1 MANDALEE
9 VEKSSGNIKLRTTE
23 EENVTLYNKSV
34 PNDTW
39 HTEYTQNIETVYIN
53 PTQKDKLIIITCTDD
68 DGREQPLGMIMKEN
82 DGGYFGL
89 NCEIITNGMMLSG
102 GSGGSTFYGV
112 KVYVFSYY
120 NSNNM
125 FIKLK
130 QNVNRV
136 TDYENVY
143 TVRKYYYK

>member
-1 MANDALEE
+1 M
-9 VEKSSGNIKLRTTE
+9 RTTE
-23 EENVTLYNKSV
+23 EENITLYNESV
-34 PNDTW
+34 PNSYPTK
-39 HTEYTQNIETVYIN
+39 YTQNIETVYIN

-68 DGREQPLGMIMKEN
+68 DGREQLLGMMMKEN

-89 NCEIITNGMMLSG
+89 NCKMITNGMNLSG

-112 KVYVFSYY
+112 EVYVFSYY

-130 QNVNRV
+130 QNVDRV
-136 TDYENVY
+136 KDYENVY

>member
-1 MANDALEE
+1 MEE

-68 DGREQPLGMIMKEN
+68 DGREQLLGMMMKEN

-89 NCEIITNGMMLSG
+89 NCEVITNGMMLSG

-112 KVYVFSYY
+112 EVYMFSYH
-120 NSNNM
+120 NSNNLY
-125 FIKLK
+125 ISLR
-130 QNVNRV
+130 QNVDRV
-136 TDYENVY
+136 TEYENVY
-143 TVRKYYYK
+143 TVRKYYYL